1 MGYEG
6 ISKISMSGVI
16 YVFFSSIV
24 YGYQYC
30 CFIWQIGCKF
40 TENNVFFRKFRD
52 LSFKFLIKRLS
63 WAQ

>member
-1 MGYEG
+1 MGDEG
-6 ISKISMSGVI
+6 ISMISMSGVI
-16 YVFFSSIV
+16 YAFLFSIV
-24 YGYQYC
+24 YDYQCC

-40 TENNVFFRKFRD
+40 TENNVFFRKFRY